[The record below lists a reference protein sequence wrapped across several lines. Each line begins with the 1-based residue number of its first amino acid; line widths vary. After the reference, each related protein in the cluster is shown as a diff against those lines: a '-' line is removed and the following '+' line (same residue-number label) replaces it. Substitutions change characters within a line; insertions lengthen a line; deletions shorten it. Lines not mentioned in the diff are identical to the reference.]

1 MRTSRRPFLF
11 GGAALLVS
19 APRSALAAGE
29 LEVSARLD
37 PPRAA
42 VIDIVVL
49 TVEVVSRGGGGR
61 LPQVRLPAE
70 LAAACEIAEAGT
82 RSSFRSSFV
91 NGRVSQESVSV
102 TTWHLTPLRV
112 GKLRFTVTAHDE
124 TGATAR
130 SAELELDIVGA
141 AAAAAEPAESGPV
154 PTRADAEVIMWATVD
169 TAEAWVGQPV
179 LYRLEV
185 WERTRFTNIQI
196 RTLPTF
202 QDFWTEEVPEASQRM
217 ELVEGIPYRVHPGLA
232 RVLVPQRAGTLVVGP
247 AEAVAGLRKRIASR
261 AVEVRVKPLPAAGQP
276 QGFAANNVGRFEL
289 EMAVDRPK
297 VRQGEP
303 FTLTWTVR
311 GEGNLRFVDTGPPPH
326 VEGARTYEP
335 KVETVVEV
343 TADSE
348 GGMRPKGRRTYEM
361 LVIPERSG
369 RITIP
374 EHKLAYFDPWKARY
388 DVATAPEVHVD
399 VTAEGAGGT
408 VTEPPVGAAPVA
420 GSEGDGTLIPP
431 PPASVL
437 ARVTPREPSLPAG
450 RWLAG
455 MLAVPAIAGFA
466 VAAAWLRERLAGDE
480 HSRGI
485 ASRRQRRRELLAR
498 ARASVATGS
507 GFYVDL
513 AALLQELALEH
524 AGPGGVGLARP
535 ALLRVL
541 RSSGIA
547 PEHLAELEALLDACD
562 AARFGASDVRPEE
575 RERLLHRTAALVHA
589 FGPPRREGA

>member
-1 MRTSRRPFLF
+1 MRTPRRPFLL
-11 GGAALLVS
+11 GGAALLVA
-19 APRSALAAGE
+19 APRGALAAGE

-42 VIDIVVL
+42 VLDIVVL

-70 LAAACEIAEAGT
+70 LAAACQIDEGGT
-82 RSSFRSSFV
+82 RSSFRSSFM
-91 NGRVSQESVSV
+91 NGRLSQESVSV
-102 TTWHLTPLRV
+102 MTWHLTPQRM
-112 GKLRFTVTAHDE
+112 GKLRFAVTAQDE

-130 SAELELDIVGA
+130 SAEVELDIVGVAEA
-141 AAAAAEPAESGPV
+141 AKESAESGPV

-169 TAEAWVGQPV
+169 AAEAWVGQPL

-185 WERTRFTNIQI
+185 WERTRFMNIQI

-202 QDFWTEEVPEASQRM
+202 QDFWTEEVPESPQRM

-247 AEAVAGLRKRIASR
+247 AEAVAGLRKRITSR

-276 QGFAANNVGRFEL
+276 PGFAANNVGRFEL
-289 EMAVDRPK
+289 ELAVDRPS

-326 VEGARTYEP
+326 VDGARTYEP

-348 GGMRPKGRRTYEM
+348 GNLRPRGRRTYEM

-374 EHKLAYFDPWKARY
+374 EHKLAFFDPWKARY
-388 DVATAPEVHVD
+388 EVATAPEVHVD
-399 VTAEGAGGT
+399 VIAEGAGGN
-408 VTEPPVGAAPVA
+408 VTEPPVGAPPVA
-420 GSEGDGTLIPP
+420 GSAGDGMLIPP
-431 PPASVL
+431 PAASVL
-437 ARVTPREPSLPAG
+437 TRVTPHEPSLSAG

-455 MLAVPAIAGFA
+455 MLAVPGIAA
-466 VAAAWLRERLAGDE
+466 VGVVGAWLRERMAGDE
-480 HSRGI
+480 HTRGV
-485 ASRRQRRRELLAR
+485 AARRQRRRELLAR
-498 ARASVATGS
+498 ARASVAGGS
-507 GFYVDL
+507 GFYVDV
-513 AALLQELALEH
+513 AALLQEIALER
-524 AGPGGVGLARP
+524 AGPRGVGLARP

-541 RSSGIA
+541 RDTGIA
-547 PEHLAELEALLDACD
+547 AEHLAELEALLDACD
-562 AARFGASDVRPEE
+562 AARFGASEAQPED
-575 RERLLHRTAALVHA
+575 RERLLQRTAALVDA
-589 FGPPRREGA
+589 LGARRKESA